1 MLDGCGITRLSHGL
15 AKIEKV
21 KASCLRQRIREPA
34 RRAVH
39 LIRKLKEKRT

>member
-1 MLDGCGITRLSHGL
+1 MRLRKGIR
-15 AKIEKV
+15 A
-21 KASCLRQRIREPA
+21 PA

>member
-1 MLDGCGITRLSHGL
+1 MTLM
-15 AKIEKV
+15 
-21 KASCLRQRIREPA
+21 LRQRIREPA